1 MGKLR
6 IPTWA
11 IGGIYH
17 RLHARRRM
25 LKKLDQAIV
34 NAAVVC
40 LDLCCDKALRLERRV
55 QHYYTQTELVKPQ
68 ESPWAKVKAARTDNG
83 FLELT
88 ALTVAAFEMLHVR
101 FDLALQSFWEA
112 KLGFD
117 RKKKGR
123 PRTINSYDCL
133 ALVLC
138 HYHTECSQSIM
149 QLIFGISPAVC
160 NRYLNDGRYV
170 LNDVLRKVPQ
180 ARVKWPNATQM
191 QEYASRI
198 SRAQPA
204 LIGCWG
210 FVDGLNCSIENPKDA
225 FEQNAMYNQW
235 LSGTFCSNV
244 FVFDADGCI
253 DWARLNCPGS
263 WHDSKIADGLYDVL
277 RYKVP
282 QGFGIA
288 ADTAFSNSGDLKTKV
303 FKPLKENQLTAKV
316 NSGLSVK
323 ALIKILRAHR
333 AAVSVRQAA
342 EWGMGAI
349 QRTFKR
355 LTCVLSANHEH
366 RRLDLMNVVFLFNFR
381 TRVTH
386 INQIKTVYGDGYLG
400 RDPDRT
406 TPWTMFNQKYWVN
419 V

>member
-138 HYHTECSQSIM
+138 YYHTECSQSIM

-225 FEQNAMYNQW
+225 LEQK
-235 LSGTFCSNV
+235 
-244 FVFDADGCI
+244 
-253 DWARLNCPGS
+253 LNCRTRCIINGCR
-263 WHDSKIADGLYDVL
+263 A
-277 RYKVP
+277 R
-282 QGFGIA
+282 
-288 ADTAFSNSGDLKTKV
+288 
-303 FKPLKENQLTAKV
+303 
-316 NSGLSVK
+316 SV
-323 ALIKILRAHR
+323 
-333 AAVSVRQAA
+333 Q
-342 EWGMGAI
+342 M
-349 QRTFKR
+349 
-355 LTCVLSANHEH
+355 
-366 RRLDLMNVVFLFNFR
+366 FLFS
-381 TRVTH
+381 TLMAVL
-386 INQIKTVYGDGYLG
+386 IG
-400 RDPDRT
+400 R
-406 TPWTMFNQKYWVN
+406 N
-419 V
+419 